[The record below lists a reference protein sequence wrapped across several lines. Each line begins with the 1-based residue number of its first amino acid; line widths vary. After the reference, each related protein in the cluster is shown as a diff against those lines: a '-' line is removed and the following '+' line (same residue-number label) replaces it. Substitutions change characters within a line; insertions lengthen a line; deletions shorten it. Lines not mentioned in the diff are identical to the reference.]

1 MTTTRARCWPL
12 ALVMAG
18 AAWVLPG
25 AAAAQETPPAASPAY
40 DWGRLAFDTADTDG
54 DGLINEAEMTRDAA
68 AGFAALDEDGSGTL
82 SPAEL
87 GEHDPTLFA
96 KVDADGDGLLTFKE
110 VMTNKVRAFDQGDRD
125 DDGGL
130 SFDEMVTIVEI
141 ETGDAS

>member
-1 MTTTRARCWPL
+1 MITTRAQPWPL
-12 ALVMAG
+12 ALVMLG
-18 AAWVLPG
+18 AAWALPG
-25 AAAAQETPPAASPAY
+25 AAAAQEALPAY

-68 AGFAALDEDGSGTL
+68 AGFAALDKDGSGTL

-87 GEHDPTLFA
+87 GEHDPALFA
-96 KVDADGDGLLTFKE
+96 KVDADGNGLLTFKE

-130 SFDEMVTIVEI
+130 SFDEMVTIVDI
-141 ETGDAS
+141 EAGEAP